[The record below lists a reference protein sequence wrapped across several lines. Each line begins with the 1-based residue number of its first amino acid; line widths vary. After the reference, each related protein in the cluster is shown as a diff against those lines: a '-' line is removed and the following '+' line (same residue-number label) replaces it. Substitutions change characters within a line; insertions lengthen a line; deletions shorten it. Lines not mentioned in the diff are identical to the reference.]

1 MRAGARRRFSLIEVM
16 VVIAIIGL
24 IGAIVTVNVA
34 IQLYKA
40 RVAKVRADF
49 HSILQAADL
58 FKTDVGRYPAR
69 PEDLWEKPASARRWG
84 GAYLREPITLD
95 PWGNAYVY
103 ELAAGRP
110 LVICFGADGAPGGEG
125 EGVDLR
131 SDDPR
136 E

>member
-1 MRAGARRRFSLIEVM
+1 MRGRARRGFSLIELM
-16 VVIAIIGL
+16 VVVAIIGL

-34 IQLYKA
+34 AQLHKA
-40 RVAKVRADF
+40 RVGKVRADF

-58 FKTDVGRYPAR
+58 FKTDLGRYPAR
-69 PEDLWEKPASARRWG
+69 PEELWEQPASARRWSG
-84 GAYLREPITLD
+84 PYLREPIALD
-95 PWGNAYVY
+95 PWGHGYVY

-110 LVICFGADGAPGGEG
+110 LVICLGADGAPGGEG
-125 EGVDLR
+125 EGADLR